1 MNSQPAFPGL
11 CSIIVELFYAW
22 QPFWVDR
29 TESRLYN
36 NITTVVITTVKLVL
50 ITDCIVTPLC
60 YINPKWLPSIKQFT
74 ESRGYCR
81 KV

>member
-36 NITTVVITTVKLVL
+36 NITTVVIT
-50 ITDCIVTPLC
+50 
-60 YINPKWLPSIKQFT
+60 QFNN
-74 ESRGYCR
+74 SKIGFDN
-81 KV
+81 